1 MSCRAVVYTRWEL
14 QFRLLPGTTVGILL
28 TNFFV
33 AFLNVFSATDK
44 AYTCEEKYRAK
55 YAVNGYHL
63 YIARAAACFYKLH
76 SCCNKANNA
85 QYC

>member
-1 MSCRAVVYTRWEL
+1 MPGDNLHKGRKL

-33 AFLNVFSATDK
+33 AFLNVFGTTDK

-55 YAVNGYHL
+55 YAVNGYHF
-63 YIARAAACFYKLH
+63 YIAHTTVCFYKLH
-76 SCCNKANNA
+76 SCYYKANNA
-85 QYC
+85 